1 LPFQPSIAAINV
13 PHPTDGAVALAE
25 AMKAAAMAIA
35 MSSFFNS
42 IVPSFRHRQMVTWHE
57 PRLLPAAKELRCD
70 ARVSLPNL
78 IERNRNSCGKPV
90 SNRLIVLPVNIMP
103 QMVDLLRYQ
112 LVMPKFGKV
121 WQNGLPNPIRGPCA
135 PA

>member
-1 LPFQPSIAAINV
+1 MSIV
-13 PHPTDGAVALAE
+13 
-25 AMKAAAMAIA
+25 
-35 MSSFFNS
+35 FNS
-42 IVPSFRHRQMVTWHE
+42 MVPFYRHVSRQMVMWHK
-57 PRLLPAAKELRCD
+57 PRLLPAAKELPCD

-78 IERNRNSCGKPV
+78 VERNRNICGKPV

-103 QMVDLLRYQ
+103 QKVDLLRYQ

-121 WQNGLPNPIRGPCA
+121 WQNAGKLTFHRHA